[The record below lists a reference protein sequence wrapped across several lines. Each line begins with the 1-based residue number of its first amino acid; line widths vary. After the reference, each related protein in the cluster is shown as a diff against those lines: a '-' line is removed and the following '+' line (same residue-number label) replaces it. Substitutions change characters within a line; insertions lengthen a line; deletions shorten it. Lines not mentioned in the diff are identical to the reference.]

1 MEGDVLMDIEED
13 TTNTLSE
20 SNGGEDDRGRQFKR
34 NQKLE
39 GMYLQVNLKL

>member
-1 MEGDVLMDIEED
+1 MDIKED

-20 SNGGEDDRGRQFKR
+20 SNGEEDEGGQRFKR

-39 GMYLQVNLKL
+39 GMYLHA